1 MIDPIDARLALAEIL
16 GEAAGQRAL
25 AFFNARDTLIVE
37 NKANPQD
44 MVSQAD
50 QEVEV
55 LLREGIL
62 AKFPGDAIL
71 GEEGGSTGG
80 SSGFTWV
87 LDPID
92 GTAPFLA
99 GLPHWCVSISIVQSD
114 VDVAGVQCDTCVAGV
129 IDHPM
134 AAERFTARK
143 GAGAWL
149 NGKPMQVRA
158 DLQLNNCNFGT
169 GISHRSPLAPY
180 MTFLA
185 ELLDA
190 GGMFYRNGSGAVMLA
205 QVAAGRLGGYYEPHM
220 NAWDCLAGLLMVE
233 EAGGRV
239 LPFPALPEGGLVLAC
254 APQIYDRV
262 AVMIGMSNSA

>member
-1 MIDPIDARLALAEIL
+1 MTDPTDARLALAETL
-16 GEAAGQRAL
+16 GQAAGQRAL
-25 AFFNARDTLIVE
+25 EYFNARDTLIVE

-50 QEVEV
+50 EQVEV

-62 AKFPGDAIL
+62 AQFPDDAIL

-80 SSGFTWV
+80 TSGFTWV

-99 GLPHWCVSISIVQSD
+99 GLPHWCVSISIVE
-114 VDVAGVQCDTCVAGV
+114 GDTCVAGV

-143 GAGAWL
+143 GKGAWL
-149 NGKPMQVRA
+149 NGKPMQVGA
-158 DLQLNNCNFGT
+158 DMQITNCNFAT
-169 GISHRSPLAPY
+169 GISHRSSIAPF
-180 MTFLA
+180 MAFLGD
-185 ELLDA
+185 LLEA

-220 NAWDCLAGLLMVE
+220 NPWDCLAGLLMVE

-239 LPFPALPEGGLVLAC
+239 LPFPALPEGGLVLVGS
-254 APQIYDRV
+254 PNVYDSV
-262 AVMIGMSNSA
+262 AAMLGFSDR